1 MLRPV
6 TNASRSPMPPAT
18 PELITAVSHPL
29 RRRILR
35 AYLDEALDCASV
47 SELARAMDQEAGKVS
62 YHLKT
67 LAKCELLRPV
77 RSERVNGGE
86 ESSYAWA
93 LDVEADWL
101 RVVLDF
107 WAEAR
112 VPR

>member
-1 MLRPV
+1 
-6 TNASRSPMPPAT
+6 MPPAT

-35 AYLDEALDCASV
+35 AYLDDAVDCASAG
-47 SELARAMDQEAGKVS
+47 ELARAMGEEAGKVS

-67 LAKCELLRPV
+67 LARCELLRPV
-77 RSERVNGGE
+77 RSEEARGGE
-86 ESSYAWA
+86 GDAYGWA

-107 WAEAR
+107 WSESRA
-112 VPR
+112 PG